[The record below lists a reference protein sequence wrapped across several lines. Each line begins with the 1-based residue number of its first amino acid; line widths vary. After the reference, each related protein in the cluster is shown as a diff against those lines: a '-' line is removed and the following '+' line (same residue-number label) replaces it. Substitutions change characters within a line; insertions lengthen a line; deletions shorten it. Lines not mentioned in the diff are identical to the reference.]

1 MMEAVSS
8 SEMSIN
14 IYRTTQSNIF
24 SKKRSFN
31 EGQSVIH
38 NIQIPVIQDRGC
50 VIVQTMM
57 DACILSTVNN
67 EPGKSLYVY

>member
-8 SEMSIN
+8 SEMSFN
-14 IYRTTQSNIF
+14 IYRTSRSNI
-24 SKKRSFN
+24 SEKRSFH

-38 NIQIPVIQDRGC
+38 NIQMRVIQDTGC

-57 DACILSTVNN
+57 DACVLSTVNN
-67 EPGKSLYVY
+67 EPGKSLYFY